1 MKLKHYLEAERGNAA
16 WLARQI
22 GTAPE
27 TVSFWKNGR
36 RAVPV
41 RHCLAIVKA
50 TGGKVT
56 VQDLR
61 PHDWQLYWS

>member
-1 MKLKHYLEAERGNAA
+1 MKLENYLKNYGDVVG
-16 WLARQI
+16 LARSI
-22 GTAPE
+22 NVNAPD
-27 TVSFWKNGR
+27 VSAWKNGR